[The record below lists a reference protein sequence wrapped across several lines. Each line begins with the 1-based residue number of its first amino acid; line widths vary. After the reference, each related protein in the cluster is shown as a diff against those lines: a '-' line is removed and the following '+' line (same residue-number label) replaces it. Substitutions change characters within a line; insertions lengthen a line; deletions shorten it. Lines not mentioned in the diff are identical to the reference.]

1 MRITGGIA
9 RGIPLALPQRGEI
22 RPATDYIREAVFSS
36 LGDLPEDARV
46 LDVFAGTGAYA
57 LEAVSRGARFACLVD
72 KNPAASVVQK
82 KNFSAVRKSL
92 EASAA
97 PVPALEFLSLDLMK
111 EHPFPATFPLFDLI
125 FCDPPWALWQNA
137 QIKILGENLA
147 ARIDP
152 ATPWA
157 RIILEAPSGFEPPIP
172 QGWELAKRIGKKGK
186 DQPVAGVLK
195 RISPPPRA

>member
-57 LEAVSRGARFACLVD
+57 LEAVSRGARSARLVD
-72 KNPAASVVQK
+72 KNPAATAVQK
-82 KNFSAVRKSL
+82 KNFAAVRKSL
-92 EASAA
+92 EASAT
-97 PVPALEFLSLDLMK
+97 PVPELEFLSLDLMK
-111 EHPFPATFPLFDLI
+111 ENPFPPTFPPVDLI
-125 FCDPPWALWQNA
+125 FCDPPWVLWQNA
-137 QIKILGENLA
+137 QIKNLVETLA
-147 ARIDP
+147 TCVDP

-157 RIILEAPSGFEPPIP
+157 RIILEMPSGFEPPIP
-172 QGWELAKRIGKKGK
+172 RGWELAKRIGKKGK
-186 DQPVAGVLK
+186 DQPVASILK
-195 RISPPPRA
+195 KILPPPSA